1 MTDNGDENLAADYP
15 STDPFAIV
23 HQLVENFMPIITV
36 PLANP
41 GVRSHHERASI
52 TVAAMP
58 PSRACDAEIN
68 LYIRRSVVEAIDPE
82 GDDGW
87 GIKSG
92 GARLR
97 PGRTAKLAE
106 GTLILA
112 ADRSYARARWYAG
125 NFIAPTERYA
135 ALYEVDGDELIRRVL
150 SIRRCWPQEVISW
163 IRSNRTD
170 IATFKA
176 I

>member
-1 MTDNGDENLAADYP
+1 
-15 STDPFAIV
+15 
-23 HQLVENFMPIITV
+23 MPIITV

-58 PSRACDAEIN
+58 PSRARDAEID
-68 LYIRRSVVEAIDPE
+68 LYIHRSVVQAVDPE
-82 GDDGW
+82 RDDDW

-92 GARLR
+92 GAWLW

-112 ADRSYARARWYAG
+112 ADSSYARARWYAG
-125 NFIAPTERYA
+125 NFIAPTERYI
-135 ALYEVDGDELIRRVL
+135 ALYEVHGAELVRRLL

-163 IRSNRTD
+163 IRTNRPD
-170 IATFKA
+170 VPKFKLFSDEGA
-176 I
+176 RVG

>member
-1 MTDNGDENLAADYP
+1 
-15 STDPFAIV
+15 
-23 HQLVENFMPIITV
+23 VENFMPIITV

-41 GVRSHHERASI
+41 GVCSHHERAST

-68 LYIRRSVVEAIDPE
+68 LYVQRSVVQAIDPE
-82 GDDGW
+82 RDDGW
-87 GIKSG
+87 GIKRG
-92 GARLR
+92 GAWLW

-112 ADRSYARARWYAG
+112 ADASYARARWYAG
-125 NFIAPTERYA
+125 NFIAPTERYI
-135 ALYEVDGDELIRRVL
+135 ALYEVRGHELVRRIL

-163 IRSNRTD
+163 IRTNRPD
-170 IATFKA
+170 VETFEA
-176 I
+176 FSDQSARVG